1 MVRASFLWIEIM
13 MRDIAQNHQRK
24 RCAIYTRKSSEEG
37 LDKEFNSLDA
47 RREAGKNKILSQRHE
62 GWELI
67 NEHYDDGGI
76 SGGTMER
83 PALQRMID
91 DIKAGKI
98 DVVLVYKIDRLSRSM
113 LDFLGMI
120 KFFDEYNVSFVSVTQ
135 DLNTDTAMGRLVLS
149 VLQSFAQFE
158 REIASERIKDKI
170 ALSKQRGMWMGGAIP
185 LGYDANEGKLIVN
198 ESEVEIIKFI
208 FDSFIRTS
216 SATQVTRMTKAMGY
230 KSKARRS
237 KRGNYYPARDFT
249 KSSLYQ
255 ILNNKLY
262 LGKIEHKEKGE
273 VYDGQ
278 HDAIISTETF
288 NQVQAILNTNVKYR
302 QRKSKNDRPYLLKGL
317 LKDPKGYSL
326 TPTYSK
332 KKDKIYRYYVST
344 HAIKTSYDN
353 CPLKTINAQFLEDII
368 LDQAKRALTNVEWV
382 QRMQSR
388 NDNAVTLPDIRKS
401 LKNFDMMWA
410 ELFPA
415 EQARIIQLV
424 IDHIVVHPD
433 KIIITFHPS
442 GMLSVLHQF
451 MPDLKIHG
459 NIDDQMVMEIPVRF
473 QRKTKRK
480 NITTPDGRNCFDMSN
495 DNIDDALIKA
505 IGRAHHWQEMLDKR
519 EVKSI
524 QEIAEQENLSGTYTQ
539 KIIRLTDL
547 APDITSAILDG
558 KQPQSLQINTLIK
571 GKPLPLDWNE
581 QRKYLGFL

>member
-1 MVRASFLWIEIM
+1 MVGTSVLWVEIM

-47 RREAGKNKILSQRHE
+47 QREAGKNKILSQRHE

-91 DIKAGKI
+91 EIKAGKI
-98 DVVLVYKIDRLSRSM
+98 DIVLVYKIDRLSRSM

-135 DLNTDTAMGRLVLS
+135 DLNTDTAMGRLVLN

-170 ALSKQRGMWMGGAIP
+170 ALSKQRGMWMGGTIP
-185 LGYDANEGKLIVN
+185 LGYDAVESKLHVIEDEAKIVR
-198 ESEVEIIKFI
+198 FL
-208 FDSFIRTS
+208 FDSFIETS
-216 SATQVTRMTKAMGY
+216 SPTETIKLSKLYGY
-230 KSKARRS
+230 KSKARRTS
-237 KRGNYYPARDFT
+237 TGKHYPAKNFT
-249 KSSLYQ
+249 TSSLYQ
-255 ILNNKLY
+255 ILRNQIY
-262 LGKIEHKEKGE
+262 IGKIEHKEKGE

-278 HDAIISTETF
+278 HDAIISDEIF
-288 NQVQAILNTNVKYR
+288 NQAQSILQSNPKYR
-302 QRKSKNDRPYLLKGL
+302 IRKSNKDNPYLLKGL

-344 HAIKTSYDN
+344 HAIKTTYDN
-353 CPLKTINAQFLEDII
+353 CPLKTINAQFLEEII

-382 QRMQSR
+382 QRMQVQS
-388 NDNAVTLPDIRKS
+388 NDEVKLSDIRKG

-424 IDHIVVHPD
+424 IDTIIVHLD

-451 MPDLKIHG
+451 MPDLKTHG
-459 NIDDQMVMEIPVRF
+459 DIDDPMVMEIPVQF
-473 QRKTKRK
+473 QRKAKRK
-480 NITTPDGRNCFDMSN
+480 RITTPDGRNVVDMSN
-495 DNIDDALIKA
+495 ENIDEALIKA
-505 IGRAHHWQEMLDKR
+505 IARAHRWKEMLDTR

-524 QEIAEQENLSGTYTQ
+524 REIAAKEDVPKSYAAR
-539 KIIRLTDL
+539 IMCLTEL
-547 APDITSAILDG
+547 APDITSAILNG
-558 KQPQSLQINTLIK
+558 TQPPELQLKDLIK
-571 GKPLPLDWNE
+571 VGPLPLAWNE
-581 QRKYLGFL
+581 QRKMLCFN

>member
-1 MVRASFLWIEIM
+1 MVGTSVLWIEIM
-13 MRDIAQNHQRK
+13 KRDITQNHQRK

-47 RREAGKNKILSQRHE
+47 QREAGKNKILSQRHE

-91 DIKAGKI
+91 DIKSGKI
-98 DVVLVYKIDRLSRSM
+98 DIVLVYKIDRLSRSM

-135 DLNTDTAMGRLVLS
+135 DLNTDTAMGRLVLN